1 MRAKDE
7 EGSMRLVRFAG
18 HALTVVGC
26 GLLCDAVM
34 ADDVSPAVIASIH
47 DEPRDGFGDTFN
59 ESPFEGLL
67 RQQSTREDRAVLE
80 YDAEAYVG
88 RPIFSARI
96 LGRVSVNNA
105 FDNGPRSFNVLVYA
119 GNGARDLADFESP
132 GVVVGSFSYHPPN
145 DTFIDFDVDATDAV
159 ADLLQGG
166 GWIGV
171 KVDCSSEPNFPN
183 ILSPATLL
191 RIEAGEPSDCTGL
204 ERIGKAKCKQRNGVN
219 KLTVKLTGGL
229 AGDDYAVTL
238 SSGATRAGA
247 LDDVGEAVVK
257 FKRLPSGAGTADAAW
272 GCGATDSKRY
282 DCP

>member
-1 MRAKDE
+1 
-7 EGSMRLVRFAG
+7 MRLIRFAG
-18 HALTVVGC
+18 RASGVVGF
-26 GLLCDAVM
+26 GLLGVAGM
-34 ADDVSPAVIASIH
+34 ADDLSPVVIASIH

-80 YDAEAYVG
+80 YDADAYIG
-88 RPIFSARI
+88 RPVLSARI
-96 LGRVSVNNA
+96 IGRVSVNNA

-119 GNGARDLADFESP
+119 GNGAADLADFEAA

-145 DTFIDFDVDATDAV
+145 DTFIDFDVDGTDAV
-159 ADLLQGG
+159 ADLLQDG

-171 KVDCSSEPNFPN
+171 RVDCTSEPNFPN
-183 ILSPATLL
+183 ILSPATVL
-191 RIEAGEPSDCTGL
+191 RVEAGEPSDCTGL

-219 KLTVKLTGGL
+219 KLTVKLAGGL
-229 AGDDYAVTL
+229 AGDDYTVAL
-238 SSGATRAGA
+238 SSGTTRAGS
-247 LDDVGEAVVK
+247 LDGAGEAVVK
-257 FKRLPSGAGTADAAW
+257 FKRLPSGPGTADAAW